1 MPPSAPLD
9 LRRRHR
15 VETPELVALN
25 YELAGL
31 GSRALAMLLDVVLL
45 GIGWLVLFALTLWL
59 GEPGLLSVG
68 AVLFYLYGLFAVVGY
83 PALGEWLFSG
93 RTIGKKVMG
102 LRVVDTSG
110 RAAGAG
116 QVWLRNV
123 VRLADLLPPP
133 YLTGLAFVALHPR
146 HQRLG
151 DLVAGTL
158 VVRDRPREADRR
170 AAAFAVPALDA
181 AAPQLDDARFGLLER
196 FAEREAE
203 LAPEARTRIA
213 AQLAARLG
221 EAAGDGTPEALL
233 ALHARE
239 SAARAAGFRGS
250 RTATTAAA
258 PWVARRQAEWEA
270 FETAT
275 RDVVGRGLDAL
286 EGPALVQYAARY
298 RAVSADLAR
307 ARTYDAG
314 AAITDRLER
323 LVGAAHA
330 QLYRADA
337 RRTPRLRDAVLRAWP
352 AAVLRQR
359 GVVAL
364 ATLAF
369 LLPGFAGWGVVRAT
383 PAIAEEIVD
392 ATMRERAAAA
402 EARRARGEKYV
413 TFDAAERPTV
423 AIAIIGN
430 NVRVALLCFAGGVFA
445 GVGALVLLGLNGLQL
460 GAAAG
465 HYANVGQL
473 DYLGEFIVGHG
484 PLELFAI
491 WVAGAGGFLL
501 GRALVAPGR
510 WSRGAALRIAGREAG
525 MLVGSAALMLVL
537 AGLIEGLLSAS
548 GADWAL
554 RIAAAA
560 GSVLLLGLWL
570 AGGRGVTPPA
580 ASPAS
585 GSPAA
590 PAP

>member
-1 MPPSAPLD
+1 MPSSAPLD

-31 GSRALAMLLDVVLL
+31 GSRALAMLLDATIL
-45 GIGWLVLFALTLWL
+45 GAGWLVLLALTLWL

-68 AVLFYLYGLFAVVGY
+68 AVLFYLYGLFALVGY

-93 RTIGKKVMG
+93 RTIGKRVLG

-110 RAAGAG
+110 RAASPG
-116 QVWLRNV
+116 QIWLRNV
-123 VRLADLLPPP
+123 VRLADMLPPP
-133 YLTGLAFVALHPR
+133 YLLGLAFVGLHPR

-158 VVRDRPREADRR
+158 VVRDRPREADAR
-170 AAAFAVPALDA
+170 AAALATPAVETS
-181 AAPQLDDARFGLLER
+181 APQLDDALFGVLER

-203 LAPEARTRIA
+203 LAPEPRARIA
-213 AQLAARLG
+213 AQLAIRLG
-221 EAAGDGTPEALL
+221 EAAGPGTPEALL

-239 SAARAAGFRGS
+239 AAARAAGFRSS
-250 RTATTAAA
+250 RSAGTAAA
-258 PWVARRQAEWEA
+258 PWVARRNAAWGE
-270 FETAT
+270 FERET
-275 RDVVGRGLDAL
+275 RELADRGLDAL
-286 EGPALVQYAARY
+286 DGAALVGYAARY

-307 ARTYDAG
+307 ARTYGAG
-314 AAITDRLER
+314 SAITDRLER

-330 QLYRADA
+330 QLYRADT
-337 RRTPRLRDAVLRAWP
+337 RQTPRIGDLVLRAWP
-352 AAVLRQR
+352 AAVVRQR
-359 GVVAL
+359 ATIGL

-369 LLPGFAGWGVVRAT
+369 LLPGLAGWGVVRAT

-413 TFDAAERPTV
+413 TFDATERPTV

-473 DYLGEFIVGHG
+473 GYLGEFIVGHG

-510 WSRGAALRIAGREAG
+510 WTRGAALRLAGREAG
-525 MLVGSAALMLVL
+525 MLVGSSALMLVL

-554 RIAAAA
+554 RLGAAA

-570 AGGRGVTPPA
+570 LGGRGVTPPA

-585 GSPAA
+585 GSRAV